1 MKQFLCVAFIL
12 MMWLAIGGCAATN
25 TGKSSTGTNDRW
37 FAEKTWLNG
46 LSRTPHESIDRQE
59 FSKQYHQNKELW
71 DKAFAYLK
79 QTDLV
84 NLKAGRYAIDG
95 ENVFALVTEG
105 PTREL
110 DKTRWEA
117 HKNYNDIHF
126 VIIGKETM
134 GLTPVAGAVI
144 AQEYDASRDIA
155 FYTSEGKYYTSDTGN
170 FFIAFTK
177 DAHRPGI
184 KAEGADTVK
193 KVVIKIRNS

>member
-1 MKQFLCVAFIL
+1 MKQFFCVAFVL
-12 MMWLAIGGCAATN
+12 MIWMANGGCTATGTSN
-25 TGKSSTGTNDRW
+25 SSTGNVDRW

-46 LSRTPHESIDRQE
+46 LSRAPHESIDRHE
-59 FSKQYHQNKELW
+59 FSKQYRENKVLW

-79 QTDLV
+79 ETDLIH
-84 NLKAGRYAIDG
+84 LKPGRYAIDG

-134 GLTPVAGAVI
+134 GLAPVAGAVI

-184 KAEGADTVK
+184 KADGSDTVK
-193 KVVIKIRNS
+193 KVVIKIRNT

>member
-1 MKQFLCVAFIL
+1 MKQFFCAGFIL
-12 MMWLAIGGCAATN
+12 MIGMAITGCGATK
-25 TGKSSTGTNDRW
+25 TGNSTTGSTDRW
-37 FAEKTWLNG
+37 FTEKTWLNG
-46 LSRTPHESIDRQE
+46 LARAPHESIDRQE
-59 FSKQYHQNKELW
+59 FSKQYQQNKILW
-71 DKAFAYLK
+71 DKAFAYLRE
-79 QTDLV
+79 TDLV

-105 PTREL
+105 ATKEL

-126 VIIGKETM
+126 VITGKETM

-144 AQEYDASRDIA
+144 AQEYDAARDIA

-184 KAEGADTVK
+184 KAEGVDTVK